1 MLALL
6 ARFTPL
12 LATIACLDYF
22 VAPLLLRKVC
32 NVSRHTLMT
41 RVCRLA
47 CLGSDALRFWLHYCR
62 VTVVGASRSALD
74 LHPLML
80 PASPCLASLSFSLT
94 ESILAF
100 PQEMSSTIVK

>member
-1 MLALL
+1 MPRIRL
-6 ARFTPL
+6 RN
-12 LATIACLDYF
+12 DYRNPR
-22 VAPLLLRKVC
+22 AWTTLLLPCYCGRFATF
-32 NVSRHTLMT
+32 RATRMT
-41 RVCRLA
+41 WCARLA

-94 ESILAF
+94 ESILAL
-100 PQEMSSTIVK
+100 PQDMSSTIVK